1 MNVNKNPSEFCNAPT
16 NRSMIIT
23 FPQDSERY
31 FLVKNRSAG
40 WQVVLTTL
48 PIAVSLLITAVLV
61 VAVGADPIA
70 VFVKIWEGAFRDSN
84 TVGQVINFWIP
95 LTLASIGLIVTFT
108 AGLWNIGVEGQ
119 MTIGAVFASWAA
131 LSFPLPPLLLIPVEI
146 LLAMLG
152 GALWALLCGV
162 LKTRL
167 GVHEIFGGVAL
178 NFLANVVSLFLIS
191 GPWQP
196 PEGGSVRATPPFPA
210 DALLPPFS
218 ETFPVNLLMLI
229 LVVVAV
235 VAVVVALRGTRWGLQ
250 LKATGKNARSA
261 LLLGVPTN
269 RSALSAFVVCGVM
282 AGLAGAY
289 RVLFTYASLRPLVS
303 GGIGFLGLLV
313 VLLVSIRAIWVPF
326 VTFAFAAIL
335 SGSGRLKIA
344 LQLDASLAGVLQEVL
359 VLTVML
365 FNGLRARMSRAST
378 AAAEDIT
385 PAPTDQAAPVPGSGG
400 H

>member
-1 MNVNKNPSEFCNAPT
+1 VN
-16 NRSMIIT
+16 
-23 FPQDSERY
+23 
-31 FLVKNRSAG
+31 NRSAG
-40 WQVVLTTL
+40 WQVGLTLL
-48 PIAVSLLITAVLV
+48 PIVVSLLITSLLV
-61 VAVGADPIA
+61 MAVGADPRA
-70 VFVKIWEGAFRDSN
+70 VFEKIWEGAFRDSN
-84 TVGQVINFWIP
+84 ALGQVVNFWIP
-95 LTLASIGLIVTFT
+95 LTLASIGLIITFT

-119 MTIGAVFASWAA
+119 ITMGAIFASWAA
-131 LSFPLPPLLLIPVEI
+131 LSLPLPPAILIPIEI
-146 LLAMLG
+146 IAAMLG

-178 NFLANVVSLFLIS
+178 NFLANVTSLFLIS

-196 PEGGSVRATPPFPA
+196 PEGGSVRATPPFPEN
-210 DALLPPFS
+210 ALLPPLS
-218 ETFPVNLLMLI
+218 ESFQVNLLMMV
-229 LVVVAV
+229 LVIVAV
-235 VAVVVALRGTRWGLQ
+235 IAVILALRGTRWGLQ

-261 LLLGVPTN
+261 LLLGVPTG
-269 RSALSAFVVCGVM
+269 RSALSAFLVCGAL

-313 VLLVSIRAIWVPF
+313 VLLVSIRPLWVPF

-365 FNGLRARMSRAST
+365 FNGLRTRLSRSSNLVTEETTPST
-378 AAAEDIT
+378 SDQ
-385 PAPTDQAAPVPGSGG
+385 PVSAPDSGG
-400 H
+400 R